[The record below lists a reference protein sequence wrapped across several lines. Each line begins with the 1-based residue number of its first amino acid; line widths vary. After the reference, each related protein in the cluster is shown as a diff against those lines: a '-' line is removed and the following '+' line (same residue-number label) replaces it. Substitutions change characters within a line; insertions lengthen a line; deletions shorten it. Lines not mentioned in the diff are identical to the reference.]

1 MTAST
6 ASQAFVDAT
15 TAMVNQQ
22 DVTGTL
28 ARLLADCA
36 KFTAA
41 DAIGILVKN
50 GNAHLE
56 LLSATSHRAT
66 ELELYQ
72 LQQDAGPC
80 IDAARGGSASSTS
93 TDADIISR
101 WGKVGEA
108 IIAAGYH
115 AVQAVPL
122 RWHGRVIGAMNA
134 FHSDPA
140 TLDDETRPLTQAFAD
155 IATVVIVQT
164 TELTNSQ
171 LESRIRAA
179 LAGRVT
185 VEQAKGVLAHNLN
198 LDMAAAYQYLV
209 QQAASNGSTL
219 TDTATEVI
227 QQAQRRRDEALG

>member
-22 DVTGTL
+22 DVTDTL

-41 DAIGILVKN
+41 DAIGILVKS

-72 LQQDAGPC
+72 LQHDAGPC
-80 IDAARGGSASSTS
+80 IDAAREGSALSTS
-93 TDADIISR
+93 ADADIIDR

-115 AVQAVPL
+115 AVHAVPL
-122 RWHGRVIGAMNA
+122 RWHGRLIGAMNA

-140 TLDDETRPLTQAFAD
+140 TLNDETRQLTQAFAD

-171 LESRIRAA
+171 LEQRIRAA

-185 VEQAKGVLAHNLN
+185 IEQAKGVLAHTLD

-209 QQAASNGSTL
+209 QQTASNGSTL
-219 TDTATEVI
+219 TDTAAQVI
-227 QQAQRRRDEALG
+227 QQAQRRA